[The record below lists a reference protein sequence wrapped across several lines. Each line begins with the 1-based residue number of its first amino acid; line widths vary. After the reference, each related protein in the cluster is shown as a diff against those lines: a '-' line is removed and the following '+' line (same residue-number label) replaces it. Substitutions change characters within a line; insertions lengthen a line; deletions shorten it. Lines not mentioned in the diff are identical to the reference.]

1 MLKTGKSFLNDQIK
15 LIVMQISTSKIDD
28 YIEKVSDVYRPAIK
42 RIRELLLENT
52 PDGFV
57 EVINY
62 GMPSFVIP
70 HSMYPQGYHCD
81 PKLPL
86 PFISYA
92 AQKNF
97 IAFYHMGIYANP
109 ELLNWFVSEYPK
121 YSTAKLDMGKSCIRF
136 KKPEQIPFEL
146 LAELIRKMT
155 AQEWIQLYENNVKK

>member
-1 MLKTGKSFLNDQIK
+1 
-15 LIVMQISTSKIDD
+15 MQISSSNIDD

-42 RIRELLLENT
+42 QLRELLLENL

-57 EVINY
+57 EAINY

-70 HSMYPQGYHCD
+70 HSIYPNGYHCD

-86 PFISYA
+86 PFISFA

-146 LAELIRKMT
+146 LAELTRKMT
-155 AQEWIQLYENNVKK
+155 AQDWIQLYENNVKN